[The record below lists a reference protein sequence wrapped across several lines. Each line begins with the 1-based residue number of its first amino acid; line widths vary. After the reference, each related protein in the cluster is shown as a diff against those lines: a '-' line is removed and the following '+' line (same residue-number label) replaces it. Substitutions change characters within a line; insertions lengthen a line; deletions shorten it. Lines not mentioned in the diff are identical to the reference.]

1 MEIDPSLIP
10 CPNFDSP
17 GFASLRNAIIAD
29 PNTPNV
35 TTNEEASQKLKEAWE
50 ADNQAQRLDYQT
62 RALEREEQEN
72 EIQRQREAE
81 DKQKEDEL
89 KKRDLELAQEKEK
102 KRVPLYDFQLGQG
115 LSSLPLLLHPYAQKK
130 MSNRDYIELWYFT
143 PEAFKEADRDR
154 STAESNRFEL
164 ASSDDSQA
172 FTLLGTHSTRPSS
185 KVKPDEDLSWADVQ
199 RAKSAFLGALP
210 TGGYPAKFVQM
221 FASFYANL
229 DMHAE
234 LRKVGGDRVIALYHA
249 KMRRAWFMEN
259 KQQRPFDLA
268 VIANEILQ
276 ECRDEIR
283 DLDHKKAL
291 KVSYQNTPSLPANT
305 NNSFPSTPKQMLR
318 YVIPRLATP
327 CYATLCCAILCY
339 AALPLATTCYYVLR
353 HATILLRCA
362 TVRYAT
368 LLSPPH
374 IF

>member
-17 GFASLRNAIIAD
+17 GFASLRNSIIAD

-35 TTNEEASQKLKEAWE
+35 TTNEEASQKLREAWE
-50 ADNQAQRLDYQT
+50 ADNQAHRLDFQT
-62 RALEREEQEN
+62 RAQEREEQEN

-81 DKQKEDEL
+81 DKQKEDDL
-89 KKRDLELAQEKEK
+89 KKKELELAQEREK

-115 LSSLPLLLHPYAQKK
+115 LASLPMLLHPYAQRK
-130 MSNRDYIELWYFT
+130 MANRDYVELWYFT

-154 STAESNRFEL
+154 STVESNRFKL

-172 FTLLGTHSTRPSS
+172 LTLLGTHSTRPSA

-234 LRKVGGDRVIALYHA
+234 LRKVGGT
-249 KMRRAWFMEN
+249 RAHPLPMH
-259 KQQRPFDLA
+259 
-268 VIANEILQ
+268 Q
-276 ECRDEIR
+276 E
-283 DLDHKKAL
+283 H
-291 KVSYQNTPSLPANT
+291 P
-305 NNSFPSTPKQMLR
+305 
-318 YVIPRLATP
+318 
-327 CYATLCCAILCY
+327 
-339 AALPLATTCYYVLR
+339 
-353 HATILLRCA
+353 
-362 TVRYAT
+362 
-368 LLSPPH
+368 
-374 IF
+374 